1 MLIYVFFLRSLGR
14 KFTLHTK
21 VRMIPVRIIEVRMR
35 VIKTSENKLLEVAF
49 ISLIRSGSVEPVTR
63 VRTEDLIEN
72 IGVNPSANL
81 L

>member
-1 MLIYVFFLRSLGR
+1 
-14 KFTLHTK
+14 
-21 VRMIPVRIIEVRMR
+21 MIAVRIIEVRMR